1 MPNFKLKDTDRFV
14 RTETNLFVKENNPAR
29 IINEYKFP
37 ASIEI
42 ICFEFS
48 ICNKKLVLGTFFL
61 GHTSPLH
68 SVSNSSSMS

>member
-48 ICNKKLVLGTFFL
+48 FVIRNWFL
-61 GHTSPLH
+61 GHSSWDIQAPLTA
-68 SVSNSSSMS
+68 